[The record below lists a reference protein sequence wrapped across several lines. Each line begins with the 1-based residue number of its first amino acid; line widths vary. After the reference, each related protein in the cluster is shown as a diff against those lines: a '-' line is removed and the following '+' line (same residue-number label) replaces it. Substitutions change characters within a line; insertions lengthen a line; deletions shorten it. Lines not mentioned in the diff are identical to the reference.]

1 MKIIKNLFQ
10 FIAAFFK
17 TIYKVID
24 KVIIIPITKFIVM
37 VTDKLGNRTDRFE
50 KWITKKNTLIFMFFF
65 IFGFFI

>member
-37 VTDKLGNRTDRFE
+37 ITDKLGNRTDRFE
-50 KWITKKNTLIFMFFF
+50 KWITKKIL
-65 IFGFFI
+65 